1 MLDIKITIPPHQ
13 GMFAQP
19 FLSSAGRDNRNNV
32 LVEMWKKLFGLKVE
46 QIIKV
51 TSILKEKKGKKR
63 MATRTNEE

>member
-1 MLDIKITIPPHQ
+1 
-13 GMFAQP
+13 MFAQP
-19 FLSSAGRDNRNNV
+19 LLSSAGRDNRNNV

>member
-1 MLDIKITIPPHQ
+1 
-13 GMFAQP
+13 MFAQP
-19 FLSSAGRDNRNNV
+19 LLSSAGRDNRNNV

-51 TSILKEKKGKKR
+51 TSILKEQKGKKR

>member
-1 MLDIKITIPPHQ
+1 
-13 GMFAQP
+13 MFAQP

-51 TSILKEKKGKKR
+51 KSILKEKKSTKR
-63 MATRTNEE
+63 MATRTNEK